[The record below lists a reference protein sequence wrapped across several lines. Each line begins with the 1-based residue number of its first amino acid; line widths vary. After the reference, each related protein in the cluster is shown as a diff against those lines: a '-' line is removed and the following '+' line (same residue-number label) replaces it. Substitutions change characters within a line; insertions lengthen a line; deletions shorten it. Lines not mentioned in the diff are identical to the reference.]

1 MYDGIHVLVVAASGG
16 SGLQDRQIY
25 DRIGVGDGCRSQ
37 VLKAADNEIVV
48 MCSEKVTSHRPHETM
63 DTQFPTRDTTE
74 VTT

>member
-37 VLKAADNEIVV
+37 VV